1 MVISLK
7 IGLSVIDDTINGFL
21 KPVNKQV
28 KNLNNIKFLICMICL
43 IHVYIKVEKV
53 CKDLAENPDLK
64 DGYHAIGFSQVMC
77 TVTET

>member
-1 MVISLK
+1 
-7 IGLSVIDDTINGFL
+7 
-21 KPVNKQV
+21 
-28 KNLNNIKFLICMICL
+28 MICL